1 MKKGTRLSIVILC
14 IVTGVFA
21 QNVDFTIKVAN
32 DGKVH
37 TNNSTVIDKEGNIFV
52 AGGTRDGL
60 QVTDNAFQNQYNGDS
75 GGRAGG
81 DIYFMKISPD
91 GEMLYSTYIGGSQDE
106 YYCNQ
111 IAIDQ
116 EDNVYVGFTTDSTD
130 LPISENAY
138 QKSNNGENDHYI
150 IKFSNDCEYLASTY
164 LGGSGSDH
172 WTRLGVNDNILY
184 VVACTK
190 SEDFPI
196 TQDAVQTQ
204 YNSWGG
210 TEEDKR
216 WMEKDITVTAM
227 SLNLDEIYASTYVG
241 GNNYE
246 NVNALCFDEAGRI
259 ILAGNTK
266 SPDFPTSTSCYDDSY
281 GGNYDGFVTIVNPT
295 LSTIEYSTFIGT
307 DKSDQIQS
315 MVSVAGQVILVGDTQ
330 SADFPTTS
338 NAMQPNLNGTQDGI
352 ILKLDVTNNT
362 LRYSSFIGGSGGDS
376 IKDIEHSDP
385 HSYTLVVR
393 TGSTDFPVSQD
404 APDKNL
410 IGGSDLAIVALDEN
424 LETIQHATY
433 LGGSKHEYMA
443 KTSSDGAGSLIL
455 TFTSTSDDIPA
466 TITYAEKDSTNMNV
480 MVKFDMTR
488 TVETDSGWQASQ
500 SEIEATSQSALE
512 TSSSHTIVWKEVTSL
527 PEGYYL
533 GDAVTLGDEIYFVA
547 GRTTEAKV
555 PFFFKF
561 SPEQN
566 KWTRLADIPQA
577 TFNIALAAVNG
588 RIYAIGGDLFQDAN
602 RQYNPQT
609 DTWTIVAPMPT
620 GRQHIDCGVYEDEI
634 FVMGGLTSWKNIT
647 RTHEAY
653 NVTSNSW
660 SEKTAIPSLRNN
672 AAVVT
677 MDSLIYVIGGA
688 GTKDNIWGDIWT
700 VETYNVKTN
709 IWEQKNNLPFL
720 LFKPAATVVNG
731 ELFVLGGQTRID
743 GIDDCSD
750 KVLIYNSDTDTWE
763 ETTPLPA
770 KNVFFGCVS
779 IDQKMYVIGGTVGG
793 NPNWAAYSAVYVGEV
808 VSNKGGHR

>member
-1 MKKGTRLSIVILC
+1 MKKGIRLSIIILC

-21 QNVDFTIKVAN
+21 QNADFTIKLAN

-37 TNNSTVIDKEGNIFV
+37 TNTSTVIDKEGNIFV

-60 QVTDNAFQNQYNGDS
+60 PVTENAFQNQYSGDS

-81 DIYFMKISPD
+81 DIYLMKISPD

-130 LPISENAY
+130 LPVSDNAY

-172 WTRLGVNDNILY
+172 WTRLGVNDNLLY
-184 VVACTK
+184 VVACSK
-190 SEDFPI
+190 SEDFPV

-227 SLNLDEIYASTYVG
+227 SLDLNDIYSSTYLG

-246 NVNALCFDEAGRI
+246 SIQAFCFDEAGRI

-266 SPDFPTSTSCYDDSY
+266 SPDFPTSTICYDDSY
-281 GGNYDGFVTIVNPT
+281 GGDYDGFVTIVNPT
-295 LSTIEYSTFIGT
+295 LSAIEYSTFIGT

-315 MVSVAGQVILVGDTQ
+315 LASVAESVILVGDTQ

-338 NAMQPNLNGTQDGI
+338 NAMQPHLNGTQDGI
-352 ILKLDVTNNT
+352 ILKLDIKDNK
-362 LRYSSFIGGSGGDS
+362 LRYSSFLGGSGGDS
-376 IKDIEHSDP
+376 IKAIEHTDA
-385 HSYTLVVR
+385 HSFTVVVR
-393 TGSTDFPVSQD
+393 TGSTDFPVTQD
-404 APDKNL
+404 ACNTHL
-410 IGGSDLAIVALDEN
+410 IGGSDLAIVALDET
-424 LETIQHATY
+424 LETIQYASY

-443 KTSSDGAGSLIL
+443 KTSANGTGNLIL
-455 TFTSTSDDIPA
+455 TFTSTSEDIPA

-480 MVKFDMTR
+480 LVKFDMTGKR
-488 TVETDSGWQASQ
+488 ATERNAQASYRE
-500 SEIEATSQSALE
+500 SEATPQTALKNSYSQ
-512 TSSSHTIVWKEVTSL
+512 TIVWKEMASL
-527 PEGYYL
+527 PHGYYL
-533 GDAVTLGDEIYFVA
+533 GDAVTLDDEIYFVA
-547 GRTTEAKV
+547 GRTAAGKV
-555 PFFFKF
+555 PFFYKLN
-561 SPEQN
+561 PEQN
-566 KWTRLADIPQA
+566 EWSRLADIPKP
-577 TFNIALAAVNG
+577 TFNIALAAVDG
-588 RIYAIGGDLFQDAN
+588 KIYAIGGDLFQDAN
-602 RQYNPQT
+602 RQYDPQT
-609 DTWTIVAPMPT
+609 DTWAIVAPMPT
-620 GRQHIDCGVYEDEI
+620 GRQHIDCGIYGNEI
-634 FVMGGLTSWKNIT
+634 FIMGGLTSWKNIT
-647 RTHEAY
+647 QTHEAY
-653 NVTSNSW
+653 NVTTGSW
-660 SEKTAIPSLRNN
+660 SEKATIPSLRNN

-688 GTKDNIWGDIWT
+688 GTEDNIWGDIWT

-709 IWEQKNNLPFL
+709 TWKQKNNLPFL

-731 ELFVLGGQTRID
+731 ELFVLGGQTRIN
-743 GIDDCSD
+743 GKDDCSD
-750 KVLIYNSDTDTWE
+750 KVFIYKPDTDSWE

-779 IDQKMYVIGGTVGG
+779 IGNKIYVIGGTVGG
-793 NPNWAAYSAVYVGEV
+793 NPNWATYSAVYEGEIV
-808 VSNKGGHR
+808 K